1 MRRGQRVPHRGSG
14 YRLFRDTLASV
25 ILEHVSPKHPRSSRQ
40 IIDLVVADYG
50 TITERTLYRYLAK
63 LLASGKIR
71 VHHTVP
77 SFGHSGEP
85 QRFYVRTT

>member
-1 MRRGQRVPHRGSG
+1 MRKTGTRGKR
-14 YRLFRDTLASV
+14 YRLFRDTLTDV
-25 ILEHVSPKHPRSSRQ
+25 ILDNVSPKQPRSSRQ
-40 IIDLVVADYG
+40 IIDLVIADYG
-50 TITERTLYRYLAK
+50 SITERTLYRYLTK

-85 QRFYVRTT
+85 QRFYVRAT